1 MAKLESKAA
10 VKKRLLVEGHWKEA
24 VAFREGLKKQG
35 VSPAE
40 AYRQMVSKFQ
50 PLDGSESE
58 YSPPKRAEQSE
69 EPPVPVNGSRPKR
82 WRNKKHPV
90 DWRRD
95 VEWVY
100 QNLDRLEPRGAPSAG
115 ALNMH
120 AWARNHQ
127 AEFFAQFVVKALPK
141 AEKEPEPKPECS
153 EALKYLQDRVNAAGY
168 GDPPNDWMKNYQDAR
183 ACPLQKD
190 CPALK
195 AAREQA
201 QRVAEQGRTA
211 PSASSPD
218 LPPS

>member
-10 VKKRLLVEGHWKEA
+10 AKKRLQAEGRWQEA

-40 AYRQMVSKFQ
+40 AHRQMVEKFQ
-50 PLDGSESE
+50 PINGVETV
-58 YSPPKRAEQSE
+58 YSPPIRAEEGGS
-69 EPPVPVNGSRPKR
+69 PPVPINGSRPRR
-82 WRNKKHPV
+82 WRNKKHRV

-115 ALNMH
+115 ALAMH
-120 AWARNHQ
+120 GWARGHQ

-141 AEKEPEPKPECS
+141 AEKEPERTLDGG
-153 EALKYLQDRVNAAGY
+153 EAMKYLQDHVNAAGY
-168 GDPPNDWMKNYQDAR
+168 GDPPNDWRKNYQDAR
-183 ACPLQKD
+183 ACPLQHD

-195 AAREQA
+195 AARDQA
-201 QRVAEQGRTA
+201 RRAAEQGRTV
-211 PSASSPD
+211 PSAPSPD